1 MITKSGVIR
10 YSKWNENNDFLYH
23 YTTDNALFSILKGMS
38 FRLSSFNPKL
48 DDPVD
53 GEALNRLYYTM
64 KEDNTKKN
72 DIIQILSKYRL
83 ISMTSDYKTIDNIA
97 VNGGENSLLWYM
109 YGREYKGAC
118 IVFNKKTLLE
128 KIRRIGWNVDTVS
141 VQYGRLYPNP
151 TLSDLKFESTK
162 KNDVLC
168 WKENSW
174 REQKEERVLCYSNT
188 PISSL
193 FDVTGA
199 IDHII
204 LGYRF
209 TEYKKL
215 YEAIFSDDSKA
226 YGMFYSESFSGVKLS
241 GGFIEEGEIK
251 EFSDFL
257 REHPDFK
264 SINEEIKKKAEAE

>member
-83 ISMTSDYKTIDNIA
+83 ISMTSDYKTMDNIA

-128 KIRRIGWNVDTVS
+128 KIRHIGWNVDTVS

-151 TLSDLKFESTK
+151 TLSDLNFESTK

-174 REQKEERVLCYSNT
+174 GEQKEERVLCYSNT

-193 FDVTGA
+193 CDVTGA

-226 YGMFYSESFSGVKLS
+226 YGMFYSESFSGVKFS
-241 GGFIEEGEIK
+241 GGFIEEGEIT

-257 REHPDFK
+257 REYPNFK

>member
-83 ISMTSDYKTIDNIA
+83 ISMTSDYKTMDNIT

-128 KIRRIGWNVDTVS
+128 KIRHIGWNVDTVS

-151 TLSDLKFESTK
+151 TLSDLNFESTK

-174 REQKEERVLCYSNT
+174 GEQKEERVLCYSNT

-193 FDVTGA
+193 CDVTGA

-226 YGMFYSESFSGVKLS
+226 YGMFYSESFSGVKFS
-241 GGFIEEGEIK
+241 GGFIEEGEIT

-257 REHPDFK
+257 REYPNFK

>member
-10 YSKWNENNDFLYH
+10 YSKWSENNDFLYH

-128 KIRRIGWNVDTVS
+128 KIRHIGWNVNTVS

-162 KNDVLC
+162 KNNVLC

-174 REQKEERVLCYSNT
+174 GEQKEERVLCYSNT

-226 YGMFYSESFSGVKLS
+226 YGMFYSESFSGVKFS